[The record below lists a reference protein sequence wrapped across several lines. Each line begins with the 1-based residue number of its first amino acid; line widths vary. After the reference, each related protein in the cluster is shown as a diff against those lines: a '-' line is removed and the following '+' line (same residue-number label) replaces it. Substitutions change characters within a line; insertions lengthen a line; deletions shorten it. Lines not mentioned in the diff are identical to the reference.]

1 MINLIRMIKT
11 KRIVFAAGLLMLVS
25 GCASMGSG
33 TVAEKRDAILTMQ
46 DVALAKLYKE

>member
-11 KRIVFAAGLLMLVS
+11 KRIVFAAGVLMLVS

-33 TVAEKRDAILTMQ
+33 TVAEKRDAILTC
-46 DVALAKLYKE
+46 LLYTSDAADE